1 MQNKPTSPGAADSA
15 WTTPD
20 VPKTSP
26 VVSAIVPT
34 NERPETPDPIVSPW
48 GQDAIADDV
57 SSSVAGAV
65 ANAQARYHSHELDTH
80 PQGSQIGA
88 PADVT
93 GLTVSES
100 SKHTGG
106 EGAAGFQS

>member
-1 MQNKPTSPGAADSA
+1 MTYPLQPNSTPGAPSTS
-15 WTTPD
+15 WTTPER
-20 VPKTSP
+20 VPTSP
-26 VVSAIVPT
+26 VVSGIVPT
-34 NERPETPDPIVSPW
+34 NEMPETPDPIVSPW

-88 PADVT
+88 PVDLPLV
-93 GLTVSES
+93 VSET

-106 EGAAGFQS
+106 LGA